1 MMHAVRILFTC
12 VPEDTQS
19 STEPT
24 HAARLTHRG
33 TALTCTCAVLS
44 CTCARARG
52 LHAAAAGIPP
62 VLLLFW
68 EK

>member
-44 CTCARARG
+44 CTCA
-52 LHAAAAGIPP
+52 HPQI
-62 VLLLFW
+62 VLSALPSQF
-68 EK
+68 